1 MVYSFLYLCRSDGMA
16 DVTDSKSVG
25 SDTVWVRVP
34 PSAPRRSKV
43 RFAPASFFCLRQKK
57 TPSARSLAP
66 PFQLRPALLAR
77 SWQAALRA
85 AFFSNRRSRG
95 SRSFLARGAVRFAPA
110 SFFCLRQKKT
120 PSARSLAPPFQLRP
134 ALLARS
140 WQAALRA
147 AFFSNR
153 RSQGFPRSFQAR
165 GTVRFAPASFFC
177 LRQKRRHPHAPLL
190 LLSNC
195 DPLCWLA
202 VGMPPCGRHSFPIGG
217 PGGPPFLPGQ
227 RDRLLCSGVFF
238 LPAAKKT
245 PSARSLA
252 PPFQLRPA
260 LLARSWQAA
269 LRAAFFSNRRS
280 RVSPFLPGR
289 GAVRF
294 APIFLSPAKNAI
306 RTPGR
311 QSSAAVSVY
320 HISFALS
327 RQGRRCAHFHS
338 P

>member
-1 MVYSFLYLCRSDGMA
+1 MVYSVLYLCRSDGMA

-43 RFAPASFFCLRQKK
+43 RFAPTSFFCLRQKRRHPHAPLLLLSNCDPLCWLAVGRPPCGRHSSPIGGLGGSPVPSGQGAVRFAPASFFCLRQKRRHPHAPLLLLSNCDPLCWLAVGRPPCGRHSFPIGGLRGSPVPSRPEGPSALLRRLFLPAAKK

-95 SRSFLARGAVRFAPA
+95 GPVPSR
-110 SFFCLRQKKT
+110 
-120 PSARSLAPPFQLRP
+120 
-134 ALLARS
+134 
-140 WQAALRA
+140 
-147 AFFSNR
+147 
-153 RSQGFPRSFQAR
+153 
-165 GTVRFAPASFFC
+165 
-177 LRQKRRHPHAPLL
+177 
-190 LLSNC
+190 
-195 DPLCWLA
+195 
-202 VGMPPCGRHSFPIGG
+202 
-217 PGGPPFLPGQ
+217 PGGRP
-227 RDRLLCSGVFF
+227 LCSGVFF

-280 RVSPFLPGR
+280 RVSPFLPGWGPSALLR
-289 GAVRF
+289 Y
-294 APIFLSPAKNAI
+294 FLSPAKNAI

-320 HISFALS
+320 HIPFALS

>member
-85 AFFSNRRSRG
+85 AFFSNRRSQEFP
-95 SRSFLARGAVRFAPA
+95 RSFQARGTVRF
-110 SFFCLRQKKT
+110 
-120 PSARSLAPPFQLRP
+120 APPFQLRP
-134 ALLARS
+134 ALLARN

-147 AFFSNR
+147 AFSSNR
-153 RSQGFPRSFQAR
+153 RSRGFPFLPGR
-165 GTVRFAPASFFC
+165 GAVRFAPASFFC

-202 VGMPPCGRHSFPIGG
+202 VGRPPCGRHSSPIGG
-217 PGGPPFLPGQ
+217 LGGP
-227 RDRLLCSGVFF
+227 
-238 LPAAKKT
+238 
-245 PSARSLA
+245 RS
-252 PPFQLRPA
+252 FQA
-260 LLARSWQAA
+260 
-269 LRAAFFSNRRS
+269 
-280 RVSPFLPGR
+280 G
-289 GAVRF
+289 GTVRF
-294 APIFLSPAKNAI
+294 APIFFVPGKKHHPHARPAILRCGFSIPYSLRSLK
-306 RTPGR
+306 TR
-311 QSSAAVSVY
+311 QALRPFPFSLDVLRAWFVSNLQKKCPV
-320 HISFALS
+320 L
-327 RQGRRCAHFHS
+327 HFGTFLFLPS
-338 P
+338 CYILCIERNIPQ

>member
-1 MVYSFLYLCRSDGMA
+1 MVYSLLYLCRSDGMA

-43 RFAPASFFCLRQKK
+43 RFAPASFFCLRQKRRHPHAPLLLLSNCDPLCWLAVGRPPCGRHSSPIGGLGGPPFLPGRGDRPLCSGVFFCLRQKRRHPHAPLLLLSNCDPLCWLAVGRPPCGRHSPPFGGPGFPPFLPGRGAVRFAPASFSACGKKRRHPHAPLLLLSNCDPLCWLAVGRPPCGRHSFPIGGLGGSPFLPGQRDRPLCSGVFFLPMAKK

-95 SRSFLARGAVRFAPA
+95 S
-110 SFFCLRQKKT
+110 
-120 PSARSLAPPFQLRP
+120 
-134 ALLARS
+134 
-140 WQAALRA
+140 
-147 AFFSNR
+147 
-153 RSQGFPRSFQAR
+153 
-165 GTVRFAPASFFC
+165 
-177 LRQKRRHPHAPLL
+177 
-190 LLSNC
+190 
-195 DPLCWLA
+195 
-202 VGMPPCGRHSFPIGG
+202 
-217 PGGPPFLPGQ
+217 
-227 RDRLLCSGVFF
+227 
-238 LPAAKKT
+238 
-245 PSARSLA
+245 
-252 PPFQLRPA
+252 
-260 LLARSWQAA
+260 
-269 LRAAFFSNRRS
+269 
-280 RVSPFLPGR
+280 PFLPGR
-289 GAVRF
+289 GGPSALLRY
-294 APIFLSPAKNAI
+294 FLSPAKNAI

-320 HISFALS
+320 HIPFALS

>member
-43 RFAPASFFCLRQKK
+43 RFAP
-57 TPSARSLAP
+57 T
-66 PFQLRPALLAR
+66 
-77 SWQAALRA
+77 
-85 AFFSNRRSRG
+85 
-95 SRSFLARGAVRFAPA
+95 SFL
-110 SFFCLRQKKT
+110 CL
-120 PSARSLAPPFQLRP
+120 
-134 ALLARS
+134 
-140 WQAALRA
+140 WQ
-147 AFFSNR
+147 
-153 RSQGFPRSFQAR
+153 
-165 GTVRFAPASFFC
+165 
-177 LRQKRRHPHAPLL
+177 
-190 LLSNC
+190 
-195 DPLCWLA
+195 
-202 VGMPPCGRHSFPIGG
+202 
-217 PGGPPFLPGQ
+217 
-227 RDRLLCSGVFF
+227 
-238 LPAAKKT
+238 KKT

-289 GAVRF
+289 GPSALLRRLFYAYGKKDAIRTLPCSSFPTATRF
-294 APIFLSPAKNAI
+294 AGSQLAGRPAGGILLQSEVSGVPVPSRPGGPSALLRYFLSPAKDAI

-320 HISFALS
+320 HIPFALS

>member
-1 MVYSFLYLCRSDGMA
+1 MRLARREGFGPPLRRPVCSCIFQGFMVYSVSYLCRSDGMA

-43 RFAPASFFCLRQKK
+43 RFAPTSFFCLRQKK

-95 SRSFLARGAVRFAPA
+95 GPVPSR
-110 SFFCLRQKKT
+110 
-120 PSARSLAPPFQLRP
+120 
-134 ALLARS
+134 
-140 WQAALRA
+140 
-147 AFFSNR
+147 
-153 RSQGFPRSFQAR
+153 
-165 GTVRFAPASFFC
+165 
-177 LRQKRRHPHAPLL
+177 
-190 LLSNC
+190 
-195 DPLCWLA
+195 
-202 VGMPPCGRHSFPIGG
+202 
-217 PGGPPFLPGQ
+217 PGGRP
-227 RDRLLCSGVFF
+227 LCSGVFF

-280 RVSPFLPGR
+280 RVSPFLPGWGPSALLR
-289 GAVRF
+289 Y
-294 APIFLSPAKNAI
+294 FLSPAKNAI

-338 P
+338 L

>member
-1 MVYSFLYLCRSDGMA
+1 MRLARREGFGPLLRRPVCSCIFQGFMVYSVLYLCRSDGMA

-85 AFFSNRRSRG
+85 AFFSNRRSR
-95 SRSFLARGAVRFAPA
+95 
-110 SFFCLRQKKT
+110 
-120 PSARSLAPPFQLRP
+120 
-134 ALLARS
+134 
-140 WQAALRA
+140 
-147 AFFSNR
+147 
-153 RSQGFPRSFQAR
+153 
-165 GTVRFAPASFFC
+165 
-177 LRQKRRHPHAPLL
+177 
-190 LLSNC
+190 
-195 DPLCWLA
+195 
-202 VGMPPCGRHSFPIGG
+202 
-217 PGGPPFLPGQ
+217 
-227 RDRLLCSGVFF
+227 
-238 LPAAKKT
+238 
-245 PSARSLA
+245 
-252 PPFQLRPA
+252 
-260 LLARSWQAA
+260 
-269 LRAAFFSNRRS
+269 
-280 RVSPFLPGR
+280 VSPFLPGWGPSALLR
-289 GAVRF
+289 Y
-294 APIFLSPAKNAI
+294 FLSPAKNAI

-320 HISFALS
+320 HIPFALS